1 MKACARIVCAQAYC
15 CTNGFLKGVIRIMK
29 AVRLHGL
36 RDLRTHDEPVPQ
48 PMPGEVQIQVKS
60 VGVCASDGH
69 WYRDGRI
76 GSTVL
81 SAPLILG
88 HEASGVIIAVGEDVS
103 PERVGE
109 RIAIE
114 PAKPCMKCE
123 FCLAGHY
130 NVCPNIP
137 FFGTPPTDGCFCE
150 YVCWPANLALKAP
163 DCMSFDEIAMLEPM
177 AVGVYAI
184 DLSLMK
190 STDNILVMGAGAI
203 GLSVIQAAKAHGAA
217 QIIVSEPV
225 KERRELA
232 MKLGAT
238 DAVDPGSSDAVA
250 VVHTLTNN
258 RGVDIAFECT
268 GAEQSTVDAS
278 RMVKVLGK
286 VMVIGIP
293 DEDFYHFDASSS
305 RRKELTVVFVRRSNL
320 TTERSM
326 ELVAEKKIDVASYA
340 THRYTLDKVGE
351 AMETMISKRD
361 GVVRAVIAV
370 SD

>member
-1 MKACARIVCAQAYC
+1 
-15 CTNGFLKGVIRIMK
+15 
-29 AVRLHGL
+29 
-36 RDLRTHDEPVPQ
+36 
-48 PMPGEVQIQVKS
+48 
-60 VGVCASDGH
+60 
-69 WYRDGRI
+69 
-76 GSTVL
+76 
-81 SAPLILG
+81 
-88 HEASGVIIAVGEDVS
+88 
-103 PERVGE
+103 
-109 RIAIE
+109 
-114 PAKPCMKCE
+114 
-123 FCLAGHY
+123 
-130 NVCPNIP
+130 
-137 FFGTPPTDGCFCE
+137 
-150 YVCWPANLALKAP
+150 
-163 DCMSFDEIAMLEPM
+163 MSFDEIAMLEPM

-232 MKLGAT
+232 LKLGAT

-250 VVHTLTNN
+250 DVHALTNN

-326 ELVAEKKIDVASYA
+326 ELVAENKIDIASYA
-340 THRYTLDKVGE
+340 THRFPLDKVGE